1 MLTLT
6 LKREGYGDR
15 AVNANLANDGQVH
28 ARLES
33 LFELVP

>member
-1 MLTLT
+1 VLTLI

-15 AVNANLANDGQVH
+15 TMNASLATDGQVH